1 MICMLQ
7 IRHLDE
13 ATRMKED
20 ALEDMQRAHEDQLN
34 KLTALTKEREIAWNK
49 QKEEIEA
56 HYSQLLAEIQS
67 RSKVIV
73 SDNYWLPGGGRL
85 YVMVLVKRL

>member
-73 SDNYWLPGGGRL
+73 SDNYGLPGGGRL
-85 YVMVLVKRL
+85 YVMVLLKRL